1 MNATMQRVL
10 PNSKGLPFSAR
21 LAPVPLRLIVGF
33 GFFMHGFAKL
43 SRGSESFVNVL
54 VALHVPWPYIM
65 AWLTIL
71 IELAGGLLVLM
82 GIGVRLAAVPL
93 SAVLLTAIF
102 TVHLRYGFSS
112 IKLLA
117 VTSAGAEFGP
127 PGYECPLL
135 YLACLATLVAGG
147 PGQPSIRNFNRAKQ
161 WSKQVC

>member
-1 MNATMQRVL
+1 MNATTQRML
-10 PNSKGLPFSAR
+10 TNSEGKPFFAHW
-21 LAPVPLRLIVGF
+21 APVPLRLIVGF

-43 SRGSESFVNVL
+43 SRGPESFVNVL
-54 VALHVPWPYIM
+54 VALHVPWPHIM
-65 AWLTIL
+65 GWLTIL

-135 YLACLATLVAGG
+135 YLACLATLVVGG
-147 PGQPSIRNFNRAKQ
+147 PGPLSIRNFNRTRQWCKQ
-161 WSKQVC
+161 EC